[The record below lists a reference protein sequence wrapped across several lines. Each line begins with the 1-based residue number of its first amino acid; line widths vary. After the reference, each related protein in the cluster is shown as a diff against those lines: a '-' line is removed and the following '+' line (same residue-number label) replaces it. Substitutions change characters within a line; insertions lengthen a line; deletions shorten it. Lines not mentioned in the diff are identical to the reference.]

1 MTEKW
6 TPERIKELIQTRD
19 VMVTRCVVQLYKQQ
33 TRDEQDSGITKYH
46 NNRGFTGAE
55 AEFGTSLA
63 VQINAGKSLSP
74 KQIAAARKVCLR
86 HIVQLTKI
94 ANGEL

>member
-1 MTEKW
+1 
-6 TPERIKELIQTRD
+6 
-19 VMVTRCVVQLYKQQ
+19 
-33 TRDEQDSGITKYH
+33 
-46 NNRGFTGAE
+46 
-55 AEFGTSLA
+55 